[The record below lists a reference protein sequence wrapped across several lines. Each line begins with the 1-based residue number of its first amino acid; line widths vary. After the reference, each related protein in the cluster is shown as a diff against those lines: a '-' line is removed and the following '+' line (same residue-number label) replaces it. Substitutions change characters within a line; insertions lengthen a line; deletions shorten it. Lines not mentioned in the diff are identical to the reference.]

1 MFAHDSLISVP
12 FFLAGSLKIAYDLLL
27 YKQFIGMRPTPNP
40 RQVIEDAV

>member
-27 YKQFIGMRPTPNP
+27 TNNSSECGL
-40 RQVIEDAV
+40 RQILGK